1 VGRPMDDKAETVKG
15 WASETWLAPLEAEI
29 RKYILREFAGTGR
42 PPTAEEIVKGL
53 GLSSVDAANQTIQNL
68 EAVDLLST
76 REGRIVSAYPF
87 SSLETPHK
95 VVFEDGHEVY
105 ALCATDALGIHFML
119 DKDITILSKCPECE
133 REIRVVVKAGEIESY
148 DPDGIIE
155 FVSSREGCGCMA
167 EVICPFIN
175 FFCSK
180 EHLEEWR
187 KRNPE
192 ISSGETYSLSDAL
205 EHGRVVFGG
214 LLK

>member
-1 VGRPMDDKAETVKG
+1 MERPRDDKAETVKG
-15 WASETWLAPLEAEI
+15 RTSETRLTPLEDEI

-42 PPTAEEIVKGL
+42 PPTTEEIVKGL

-68 EAVDLLST
+68 EAADLLST
-76 REGRIVSAYPF
+76 IEGRIVSAYPF

-119 DKDITILSKCPECE
+119 DKDIAILSKCPECE
-133 REIRVVVKAGEIESY
+133 REMRVVVKAGEIESY

-155 FVSSREGCGCMA
+155 FVSRREGCGCGT
-167 EVICPFIN
+167 EIICPFIN
-175 FFCSK
+175 FFCTK

-187 KRNPE
+187 KKHPE
-192 ISSGETYSLSDAL
+192 LSGGETYSLSEAL
-205 EHGRVVFGG
+205 EHGRVIFGDI
-214 LLK
+214 LT